1 MIKKHPNMEEIMTI
15 QDMNESRAVTIRR
28 VLQDGPLLMQLRE
41 EDRKELI
48 DLYIKNLEKWENR

>member
-1 MIKKHPNMEEIMTI
+1 MTI

-48 DLYIKNLEKWENR
+48 DLYIINLEKWENR